1 MKNTINPLLNK
12 KTIALFWAVVGVVSL
27 TAGYMHARKPVANLK
42 IINATEVQARMAA
55 GAHVVNVLSPKT
67 YADAHIKGSMNIPL
81 KQLKSRAGQFDK
93 SQTLVVYCA
102 SSSCDASHKAAQVL
116 WRAGFKNVF
125 VYEGGMKD
133 WRDKNLPV
141 AGPCKMRYLQ
151 SSTDKAKI
159 SKTTKK
165 KPVAYAKTKTEKRI
179 RRGSAKT
186 QPTVKTTKKGK
197 AAKTKTKKIR
207 TQKTKKVKTAKAG
220 TKTKPSK
227 KPKKQKATRKQKR
240 EKKETLRF
248 SPIE

>member
-1 MKNTINPLLNK
+1 MKNTIKPLCNK

-42 IINATEVQARMAA
+42 IINATEVQARMAS
-55 GAHVVNVLSPKT
+55 GAHVINVLSPKT

-102 SSSCDASHKAAQVL
+102 SSSCDASHRAAQVL
-116 WRAGFKNVF
+116 GRAGFKNVF

-165 KPVAYAKTKTEKRI
+165 KPAAYAKTKTEKRI

-197 AAKTKTKKIR
+197 TAKT
-207 TQKTKKVKTAKAG
+207 KTKKVKTAKAKKAKKA
-220 TKTKPSK
+220 KTGAKTSK
-227 KPKKQKATRKQKR
+227 KNKKQKR